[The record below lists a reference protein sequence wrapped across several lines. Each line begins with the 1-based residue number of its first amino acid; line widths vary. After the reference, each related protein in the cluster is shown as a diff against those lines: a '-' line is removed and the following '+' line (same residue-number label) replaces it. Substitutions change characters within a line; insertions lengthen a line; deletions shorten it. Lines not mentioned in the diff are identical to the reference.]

1 LGKLQSPHGT
11 KPHPISYRPQIQTK
25 TWRYL
30 GGERERDRESGGR
43 AHKERVGIYLAPF
56 LARTSQQIGAKFVF
70 LYKNC
75 RYKNKPH
82 KQNPRKKPK
91 EKQQTKTETEKPHK
105 ENLIYE
111 KQQQTTKCFFE

>member
-1 LGKLQSPHGT
+1 VGS
-11 KPHPISYRPQIQTK
+11 
-25 TWRYL
+25 
-30 GGERERDRESGGR
+30 ESGTARVGEEGR

-91 EKQQTKTETEKPHK
+91 EKRQTKTETEKPHK